1 MGDII
6 FAYPYVLWGLL
17 LIPTLVVWYIYQNKK
32 QLADIRFVHTK
43 YYSATIKSFRQHLI
57 HLPIILRMVTLALL
71 ITTMARPQTKSV
83 LSQTSLEGVE
93 IMIALDISGSMLA
106 EDFQPNRME
115 AAKLTAID
123 FVSSRPDDRIGV
135 TVFSG
140 QSFTL
145 SPLTTDHAL
154 VKELISQATTGM
166 VADGT
171 AIGDGLATAVNRLRE
186 STALSRVVVLLTDG
200 INNTGVIDPL
210 TAAEIAAMYGVRV
223 YTIGVGSS
231 GPVPY
236 PFQTP
241 FGVQYQDVEIP
252 VDEELLQEIA
262 AMTGGRYFWAEDKQT
277 LESIYEEIDQL
288 ERSIIDIQ
296 EFTRV
301 KDEYIIL
308 VLLALFFLG
317 VESFLRYTWLRT
329 VP

>member
-57 HLPIILRMVTLALL
+57 HLPFILRMVTLALL